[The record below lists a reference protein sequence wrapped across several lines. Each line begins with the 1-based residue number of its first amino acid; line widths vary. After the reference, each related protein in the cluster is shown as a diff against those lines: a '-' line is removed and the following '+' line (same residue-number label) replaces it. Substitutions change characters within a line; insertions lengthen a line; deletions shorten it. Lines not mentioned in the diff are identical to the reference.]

1 MAPKKPK
8 ANVNE
13 ENSLLGSLDE
23 SESPQCSELKNMVNN
38 LADDFKRL
46 QTSLSGGSRQYVG
59 LWRDLGGHTLTFVP
73 NGPVHPMNFLRKI
86 MHILDEAGVPETARL
101 KLVTGCLRGSA
112 AEWAEIK
119 EDSFDSFQSFI
130 DAFMDRY
137 WGVKEQRALYY
148 EIKYGKFRSGS
159 RADYVLRMAKLAS
172 FLTDKISE
180 SELVRFLSQH
190 FTQEPEIHRAVLI
203 QNMKTIEELEGFLR
217 NLDEVDAT
225 SRDRRNEGRGG
236 YNPPNH
242 NGNRNF
248 RQDAQGE
255 NNRNDQ
261 DRAIRFI
268 DVGEDLLSEIEDGGD
283 GDEGHQMISSTVKGN
298 VYGEEVNILLDSGS
312 QCCAISDEFYK
323 KINSDENGILVL
335 PVVNFSVTGAVGK
348 KQQRIKQQVLVKI
361 EIGGCVFEIPC
372 IVVPHLNRS
381 VILGSDW
388 FLKEHVKLDYD
399 DLVLAVDEKSL
410 KVRIQLER
418 RDEAQLSINFLQ
430 EGQMKDRNRHRYTDF
445 EIKEVVTK
453 AESFDEREKPG
464 QLLTVDLMGPLPP
477 SRGGATQ
484 LFVVVKFTCFIMDL
498 WLKTGVLK
506 KTAISATDAEMQG
519 SNSNRYGFVHFKVG
533 EIRVKWD
540 TYV

>member
-335 PVVNFSVTGAVGK
+335 PVNM
-348 KQQRIKQQVLVKI
+348 LVKKCGLVGTNAVSCI
-361 EIGGCVFEIPC
+361 IDGLPIPLQANAKAGNYES
-372 IVVPHLNRS
+372 PDELFY
-381 VILGSDW
+381 G
-388 FLKEHVKLDYD
+388 FL
-399 DLVLAVDEKSL
+399 S
-410 KVRIQLER
+410 KV
-418 RDEAQLSINFLQ
+418 
-430 EGQMKDRNRHRYTDF
+430 
-445 EIKEVVTK
+445 
-453 AESFDEREKPG
+453 ESFRESPAKRMGTTENFDLQPSTSG
-464 QLLTVDLMGPLPP
+464 QLTF
-477 SRGGATQ
+477 R
-484 LFVVVKFTCFIMDL
+484 
-498 WLKTGVLK
+498 
-506 KTAISATDAEMQG
+506 
-519 SNSNRYGFVHFKVG
+519 KVG
-533 EIRVKWD
+533 YQKFGGPYKIKKVLGNDRYEITSLEGLKGYKRFRAIVAADSLREWKGGVVD
-540 TYV
+540 ITESESEVNSTDELIDLLEG